1 MYGLHGKIIA
11 APGMRAALL
20 GYLLENAS
28 SMPGCYV
35 YIVSED
41 TGNPDAIWV
50 YEIWDSPEAHRASLN
65 IESVQQTIAKA
76 RPLIVGMGDRVEFTP
91 VGGRGLPDQ

>member
-28 SMPGCYV
+28 SMPGCHV

-41 TGNPDAIWV
+41 TENPDAIWV
-50 YEIWDSPEAHRASLN
+50 YEVWDSPESHRASLN
-65 IESVQQTIAKA
+65 LESVQQTIAKA
-76 RPLIVGMGDRVEFTP
+76 RPLIAGMGDRSEFTP
-91 VGGRGLPDQ
+91 MGGLGLPGK